1 MNTSCKV
8 KSKGV
13 QKVQVLAG
21 VLCSRTEIYCT
32 VEISQIFRKRF
43 ENNGNDDRGHLVT
56 SDETNCL
63 ILGKVAH

>member
-1 MNTSCKV
+1 MRRVQRDCKG

-21 VLCSRTEIYCT
+21 VLCSRTEMEIYCI

-43 ENNGNDDRGHLVT
+43 ENNGNDDPGHLIT
-56 SDETNCL
+56 S
-63 ILGKVAH
+63 LGVG